1 MTSAVD
7 WAAAGYGVAGNDE
20 PKTLLDAIT
29 ELILESG
36 ANTRWV
42 FRGAGDSSWPLSS
55 TLYRKLADKLKRTP
69 TEEDVRR
76 SEMYLLK
83 RGRDWQLDLT
93 EAGSIPDMH
102 LLARMQHHGAP
113 TRLLDVTCNP
123 MTALWFACSSHFER
137 EGVLFLL
144 NVTDLITYRSID
156 WEGPGVNS
164 WGAVSDG
171 LGYLWTHALETSA
184 EQQRPFLVN
193 PTIRDQRMTAQEGLF
208 LSSSTPEDDGQG
220 PIRGLWPPSGQSQL
234 IQRMVWNTAGLGV
247 MNERGEIQ
255 DKLPGLTVIA
265 LLIPAN
271 IKRALLHLL
280 DVTYTKRWET
290 VFPDIAGFSRAVGE
304 GTVPVVPD

>member
-1 MTSAVD
+1 MGCV
-7 WAAAGYGVAGNDE
+7 ND
-20 PKTLLDAIT
+20 
-29 ELILESG
+29 
-36 ANTRWV
+36 R
-42 FRGAGDSSWPLSS
+42 
-55 TLYRKLADKLKRTP
+55 
-69 TEEDVRR
+69 
-76 SEMYLLK
+76 
-83 RGRDWQLDLT
+83 
-93 EAGSIPDMH
+93 
-102 LLARMQHHGAP
+102 
-113 TRLLDVTCNP
+113 
-123 MTALWFACSSHFER
+123 
-137 EGVLFLL
+137 
-144 NVTDLITYRSID
+144 
-156 WEGPGVNS
+156 
-164 WGAVSDG
+164 